1 MNDIFGSVIAIVAIL
16 SAIALPIG
24 LGVYFALRT
33 ANYKHNERM
42 EMIKQGLIPPSDDK
56 EIPNR
61 LKTLKNATLLIG
73 LGLGVGIGIVIVKSF
88 NLNED
93 EGFWAIAPTVLL
105 FLGISHLIYFFMS
118 KKYNETEED

>member
-16 SAIALPIG
+16 STIALPIG

-33 ANYKHNERM
+33 ANHKHKERM
-42 EMIKQGLIPPSDDK
+42 EMINQGLMPPSDDK

-61 LKTLKNATLLIG
+61 LKTLKNAVLLIG
-73 LGLGVGIGIVIVKSF
+73 VGVGVGIGILIVKIL
-88 NLNED
+88 NLRED
-93 EGFWAIAPTVLL
+93 EGFWVIAPIVLL

-118 KKYNETEED
+118 KNYNENEVD